1 MKSSVIFQ
9 KKRKGDEEGYL
20 YIRYFNGSGKKKL
33 VSLNQKISESHFE
46 KFFYKD
52 LNQFKK
58 TSQINYEEINS
69 KISSRIKDFSIF
81 EVKKNT
87 ETSFLSYFRDYT
99 SLHNNPSTKKN
110 YNSVLKKLENYQSIK
125 QKEDILFTD
134 IDYSFVMDFKNYLL
148 ETLSVNSTKQYI
160 NVIKT
165 ILNLSKNEGLYSP
178 KFNYFAKLNLKATY
192 NNKKILEQSDIETLL
207 DIPLYQDFDN
217 TIESPL
223 YETRNMLLTSIFCS
237 GIRVSDLLLMRKG
250 DLKETHIEIFTKKTS
265 DYLKVPYNDQLLS
278 ILFDTY
284 AFYNTDTLKYNS
296 KSLKYEFFDFIK
308 NVNDNDFVFN
318 DFLSSEPVLYN
329 YNKEKEMTTDQFD
342 AINRLRVKYNN
353 NLSKLKN
360 LYKLDIVEISSHTGR
375 YSWTNILL
383 NIEGVNL
390 LDISRSLTHKNIGTT
405 ESYIERNH
413 GLDRMKNIGDL
424 VSNKIS
430 KNPNEKLYV
439 KDNKPDNLPF

>member
-9 KKRKGDEEGYL
+9 KKHKDDDEGYL

-33 VSLNQKISESHFE
+33 VSLNYKINKDHF
-46 KFFYKD
+46 KD
-52 LNQFKK
+52 LFYDDINQFKK
-58 TSQINYEEINS
+58 TTIINYREINS
-69 KISSRIKDFSIF
+69 KISSKINDFSIF
-81 EVKKNT
+81 DDKKNT
-87 ETSFLSYFRDYT
+87 KTSFVVYFRDYT
-99 SLHNNPSTKKN
+99 ALQRNPSTSSN
-110 YNSVLKKLENYQSIK
+110 YNSVLKKLENYK
-125 QKEDILFTD
+125 VKKNKEDILFSD
-134 IDYSFVMDFKNYLL
+134 FDYSFVVDFKNYLL
-148 ETLSVNSTKQYI
+148 ETLSVNTTKQYI

-165 ILNLSKNEGLYSP
+165 ILNLAKKEGLYIE
-178 KFNYFAKLNLKATY
+178 KFNYFEDLNLKPTH
-192 NNKKILEQSDIETLL
+192 NNKKILQQSDIETLL
-207 DIPLYQDFDN
+207 NISFYHDFEN

-223 YETRNMLLTSIFCS
+223 FETRNMLLTSIFCS

-265 DYLKVPYNDQLLS
+265 DYLRVPYNETLLK
-278 ILFDTY
+278 ILFDNY
-284 AFYNTDTLKYNS
+284 GYFNSKTLKYNS

-308 NVNDNDFVFN
+308 NINDNDFIFSN
-318 DFLSSEPVLYN
+318 FLSTEPVLN
-329 YNKEKEMTTDQFD
+329 DYNKDKEMTTEQFN

-353 NLSKLKN
+353 NLIKLKD
-360 LYKLDIVEISSHTGR
+360 LYNLDIVEISSHTGR

-424 VSNKIS
+424 VSNKV
-430 KNPNEKLYV
+430 Y
-439 KDNKPDNLPF
+439 KDNNENHYSGEDKPDNLPF